1 MICVIC
7 RHGQAMPGRVN
18 VSLQRH
24 GCTVVFKEVPADVC
38 SNCGE
43 YYLSEEVTKDLLQRA
58 ETAAARGTE
67 VEIQRYAA

>member
-1 MICVIC
+1 MNCIIC
-7 RHGQAMPGRVN
+7 RHGQAAPGCVT
-18 VSLQRH
+18 VSLQRN

-38 SNCGE
+38 DNCGE
-43 YYLSEEVTKDLLQRA
+43 HYLSEGVTEDLLRCS

>member
-1 MICVIC
+1 MNCIIC
-7 RHGQAMPGRVN
+7 RHGQAVPGCVT
-18 VSLQRH
+18 VSLQRN

-38 SNCGE
+38 NNCGE
-43 YYLSEEVTKDLLQRA
+43 YYLSEGVTSDLLGRA